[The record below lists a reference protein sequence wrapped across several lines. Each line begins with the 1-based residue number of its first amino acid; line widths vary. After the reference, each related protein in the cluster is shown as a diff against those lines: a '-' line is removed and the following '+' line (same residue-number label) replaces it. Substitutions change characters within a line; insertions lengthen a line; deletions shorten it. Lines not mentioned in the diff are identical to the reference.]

1 MQRQLLSRLLLRNL
15 PKAGLHKDIPE
26 GENDKK
32 LYRKMSEREREGE
45 REKVRERERKRERE
59 RERERGSNRKER

>member
-32 LYRKMSEREREGE
+32 LYRKMSERESERERE
-45 REKVRERERKRERE
+45 REKVRER
-59 RERERGSNRKER
+59 